1 MGDATI
7 PLAPFE
13 EAKGDDS
20 YVDAVKQAVT
30 DHWYVLDN
38 IEFSV

>member
-1 MGDATI
+1 MGDAII

-13 EAKGDDS
+13 EAKGDDL
-20 YVDAVKQAVT
+20 YVDGVKQAVA
-30 DHWYVLDN
+30 DHQYVLNN